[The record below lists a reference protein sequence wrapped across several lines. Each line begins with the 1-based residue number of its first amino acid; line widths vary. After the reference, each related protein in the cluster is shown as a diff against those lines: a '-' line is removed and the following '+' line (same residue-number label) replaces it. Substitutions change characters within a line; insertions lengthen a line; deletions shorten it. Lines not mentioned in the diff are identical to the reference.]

1 MASMR
6 AFTEFGSEWA
16 GCGRDAFDI
25 APSRIAAAVS
35 RRKVADR
42 SRKLLARTI
51 EAEIIPLL
59 VTAHREVTPARIKGA
74 EVQPSREE
82 VVEFVRLLLA
92 ADVTFA
98 SAFVEALC
106 ARGTPLETVFL
117 NLFTPSARLLG
128 RLWDEDICDFTD
140 VTIALSRLQQ
150 LLRELGA
157 AFDIAAEQ
165 TPCERSALIVAAP
178 GDQHA
183 FGAFILQEFFRRAGW
198 DVRGGSIAS
207 NHELLSLAESGPFDL
222 VGLSVSNE
230 ITVDRFAS
238 VLSSIRDAVAP
249 RMPVIMVGGRFFLD
263 HPDCVRDVGADATAQ
278 DGRRA
283 VLRVSSLLGTNALR

>member
-6 AFTEFGSEWA
+6 AFTEFGSQWA

-25 APSRIAAAVS
+25 APGRIGAAVS
-35 RRKVADR
+35 RCKVAER
-42 SRKLLARTI
+42 SRKVLARTI

-59 VTAHREVTPARIKGA
+59 VTAHREVSPARIKSA
-74 EVQPSREE
+74 EVRPSGEE

-98 SAFVEALC
+98 SAFVETLC
-106 ARGTPLETVFL
+106 ARGASLETVFL
-117 NLFTPSARLLG
+117 DLFTPSARLLG
-128 RLWDEDICDFTD
+128 SLWDEDICDFTD

-150 LLRELGA
+150 LLRELSA
-157 AFDIAAEQ
+157 AFDIEAEQ
-165 TPCERSALIVAAP
+165 APRGRAALLVTAP
-178 GDQHA
+178 GDQHS
-183 FGAFILQEFFRRAGW
+183 FGVFILQEFFRRAGW
-198 DVRGGSIAS
+198 NVRGGTVTS

-238 VLSSIRDAVAP
+238 VVSSIRDAVAP

-263 HPDCVRDVGADATAQ
+263 HPDCVQDVGADATAQ

-283 VLRVSSLLGTNALR
+283 ILRVSSLLGTNALR